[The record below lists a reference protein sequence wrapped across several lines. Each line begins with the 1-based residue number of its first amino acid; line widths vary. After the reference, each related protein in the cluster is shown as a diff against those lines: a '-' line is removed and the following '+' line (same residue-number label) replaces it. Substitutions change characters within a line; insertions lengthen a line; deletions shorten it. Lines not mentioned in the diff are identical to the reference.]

1 MIYKKRFDEGDMVEV
16 SRSTTPR
23 ELLVPTGRKKKRLG
37 DFLPYVIERKS
48 ILMVGEDSPR
58 DPKKRYTLCLTPRG
72 WVWVDARC
80 LTFLRGKEPGS
91 EGSADTRGE
100 AEEKPDIGYDE

>member
-1 MIYKKRFDEGDMVEV
+1 MIYKKRFDEGDLVEV

-37 DFLPYVIERKS
+37 NALPFVIDRKS
-48 ILMVGEDSPR
+48 LLLVAEDSPR

-80 LTFLRGKEPGS
+80 LTFIRGKEPGS
-91 EGSADTRGE
+91 EGSADARPE
-100 AEEKPDIGYDE
+100 DQEKQNIGYDD